1 MEQNIRQ
8 CQAIHEVNTRR
19 EMRIGDRAPFTY
31 AAKATPVRHDH
42 FNGERATL
50 VLLVGA
56 VMVAAIGWFA
66 VELIELV
73 RGVL

>member
-1 MEQNIRQ
+1 MNQNIRQ
-8 CQAIHEVNTRR
+8 RHQIHEVNTRR
-19 EMRIGDRAPFTY
+19 EMRTGDRAPFTY
-31 AAKATPVRHDH
+31 AAKATPVSSTH
-42 FNGERATL
+42 FNGERAYL